1 MSPEE
6 DNKMAHAT
14 DSPASREDSEV
25 GQHDRPV
32 IVEGDDQRGIQNV
45 EAVTLSW
52 TKTALIVVFLKYVV
66 TIPKPTGEAAICGV
80 NTMRTIVSG

>member
-66 TIPKPTGEAAICGV
+66 TMPIPTGS
-80 NTMRTIVSG
+80 VSTYGIKWLS